1 MDAAQAL
8 PGAQLVVLALLQK
21 CGKPARL
28 KLGGIAHRHAL
39 CPVGKLGIVGAGQ
52 RCEQGQILPPPLL
65 DGLALCGKLH
75 VQHFQQGAFFCPR
88 ALRAAC
94 GMTQKRVFLLQCPHI
109 ATVGGKVAG
118 VQLAQRRVQKPPPS
132 FRCTFYKAQVPG
144 VEHHSRKAARKAR
157 RPLGRRA
164 VDRCIPAGAL
174 CIRRAHRNAHICRF
188 VRFLILLPGAL
199 GDGLQ
204 YRECFSAAH
213 KLGIL
218 AAPEA
223 FAAGQQPD
231 GLQQVRFAL
240 TVVAAD
246 HGQLPARF
254 QLRCRNIA
262 VIRNFQ

>member
-28 KLGGIAHRHAL
+28 KLGGIPHRHAL

-65 DGLALCGKLH
+65 DGLALRCKLH

-118 VQLAQRRVQKPPPS
+118 VQLAQRSVQKFAPPLGRS
-132 FRCTFYKAQVPG
+132 LDQTQVAG
-144 VEHHSRKAARKAR
+144 VEHDSRKTAGKPCCPPGGCPVHRGVPPG
-157 RPLGRRA
+157 PLG
-164 VDRCIPAGAL
+164 
-174 CIRRAHRNAHICRF
+174 IRSAHRQPDT
-188 VRFLILLPGAL
+188 VRLVRLLFLLLCPERG
-199 GDGLQ
+199 GFQHGKGLAPPHQ
-204 YRECFSAAH
+204 LC
-213 KLGIL
+213 IL

-223 FAAGQQPD
+223 LAAGQQPD
-231 GLQQVRFAL
+231 GLQQVGLAL
-240 TVVAAD
+240 AVVAAD
-246 HGQLPARF
+246 HGQLPARG
-254 QLRCRNIA
+254 QACRCDIA
-262 VIRNFQ
+262 IIRYF